1 MFRKC
6 ILGHYSVEINGI
18 TVEQIKFLKKFSPF
32 INHKNIIQFSE
43 VINDAHFHID
53 RNANPKILML
63 DVSILFFRLLK
74 TDKK

>member
-1 MFRKC
+1 M
-6 ILGHYSVEINGI
+6 
-18 TVEQIKFLKKFSPF
+18 KFLKKFSPF
-32 INHKNIIQFSE
+32 INHKNIVQFSE
-43 VINDAHFHID
+43 VINDAHYHME